1 MTPALWH
8 RLLLAGHLGTLA
20 ILVAWYG
27 WLSPSPQLPTAL
39 VLLVLGV
46 PLLLP
51 LRGLLH
57 GRRYT
62 AAWSLFLAIA
72 YCAHA
77 LVELYSSP
85 DDRLYAGIELVT
97 TLTWFVAGIGY
108 IRATRDEL

>member
-1 MTPALWH
+1 MAPALWL

-20 ILVAWYG
+20 VLVAWYG
-27 WLSPSPQLPTAL
+27 WLSPSAQLPTAL
-39 VLLVLGV
+39 VLLVLGL

-72 YCAHA
+72 YSAHA
-77 LVELYSSP
+77 LIEFYSSP
-85 DDRLYAGIELVT
+85 ADRLYAGIELVT
-97 TLTWFVAGIGY
+97 TLTWFIAGIGY
-108 IRATRDEL
+108 VRATREA